1 MTVAERQFRFRVA
14 LAFALVYVFWGSTYL
29 GIRIAVEH
37 IGPELMTGVR
47 FPIAGIITLA
57 ACVLTG
63 RRVAITGR
71 QFLQQAIVGALLLS
85 VSNTTLAWSEQY
97 IRTGLASLLVASIP
111 IWILVINTWILRG
124 ESLAARGLLGL
135 GLGAVGTVVLLWP
148 KLVAPTGGHRMEL
161 CASVCLVAA
170 SFAWSLGSVLS
181 RRWQGK
187 LDAFTATGWQA
198 LIGGSLNLGFAFLL
212 GEPGRAQWTARGIG
226 AIAYLVVFGSLV
238 GYSAYI
244 WLLKNVPT
252 TKVGTYAY
260 VNPVIAV
267 FLGWYFLGERVDGY
281 ILAGTVIVIA
291 AVALATSAKVKPHA
305 KTEREPEM
313 PACEAGAD

>member
-1 MTVAERQFRFRVA
+1 MTSERQFRFRVA
-14 LAFALVYVFWGSTYL
+14 LAFGLVYVFWGSTYL

-37 IGPELMTGVR
+37 IPPELMTGTR
-47 FPIAGIITLA
+47 FPIAGIITLT
-57 ACVLTG
+57 ACLLTG
-63 RRVAITGR
+63 RSIAITRR

-85 VSNTTLAWSEQY
+85 VCNTTLAWAEQY

-124 ESLAARGLLGL
+124 ERLAARGLIGL

-148 KLVAPTGGHRMEL
+148 KLIAPTGAHRMEL
-161 CASVCLVAA
+161 FASVCLVAS
-170 SFAWSLGSVLS
+170 SFAWSLGSVLA
-181 RRWQGK
+181 RRWQGD

-198 LIGGSLNLGFAFLL
+198 LIGGSLNLGLAFLL
-212 GEPGRAQWTARGIG
+212 REPAHALWTMRGIG
-226 AIAYLVVFGSLV
+226 AIAYLVVFGSLI

-244 WLLKNVPT
+244 WLLKHVPT
-252 TKVGTYAY
+252 SKVGTYAY

-281 ILAGTVIVIA
+281 ILAGTAIIIVS
-291 AVALATSAKVKPHA
+291 VALATSAKVKPQVGA
-305 KTEREPEM
+305 EREPEL